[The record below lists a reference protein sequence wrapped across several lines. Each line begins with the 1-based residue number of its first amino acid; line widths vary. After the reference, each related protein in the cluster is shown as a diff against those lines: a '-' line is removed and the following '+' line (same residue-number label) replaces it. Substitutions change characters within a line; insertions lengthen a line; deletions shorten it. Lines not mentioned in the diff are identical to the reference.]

1 MENKVQKEMVS
12 NILNLS
18 MCANKNCMESRQKLM
33 NNKKVYEKLLS
44 ANLEMNTAKK
54 EKLLSEIY
62 KNKLV
67 FDYNN
72 CIFTNC
78 KKMYLNL
85 IKFIEKT
92 LNSTPYPKEKKDK
105 INKLIKEIKTI
116 FNDKILTHDKIN
128 KILMN
133 FAIIQSTIFSK

>member
-1 MENKVQKEMVS
+1 MENKVQKEMVH
-12 NILNLS
+12 NILNLT

-33 NNKKVYEKLLS
+33 NNKRVYEKLLA
-44 ANLEMNTAKK
+44 ANLEMNSAKK

-67 FDYNN
+67 FDHNN
-72 CIFTNC
+72 CILTNC
-78 KKMYLNL
+78 KKMYFDL
-85 IKFIEKT
+85 INFIEKT

-105 INKLIKEIKTI
+105 INKLIKEIKTS
-116 FNDKILTHDKIN
+116 FNTKTLTHDKIN

-133 FAIIQSTIFSK
+133 FVLIQSIILAK